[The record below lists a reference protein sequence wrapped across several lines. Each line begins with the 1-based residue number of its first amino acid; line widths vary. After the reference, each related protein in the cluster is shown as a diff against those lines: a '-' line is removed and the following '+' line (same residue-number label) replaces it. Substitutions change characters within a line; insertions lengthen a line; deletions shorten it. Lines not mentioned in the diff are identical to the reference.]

1 MHDALPNLRH
11 LRAFCE
17 AERQKSIS
25 RAADAVFLSQPAVT
39 QAIAKLEKTFGVGL
53 LERVGAG
60 VSPTGAGSAYANRV
74 RRALAVIE
82 SGIAE
87 ALRIGGARSL
97 RQARDLLA
105 LLTTTQLRA
114 FVAVGTTNNF
124 TLAARLVGSSQP
136 AVHRSTREL
145 EAVLEVALFEKTTR
159 GIVLTRAGQVLW
171 QQLKLAF
178 AELHQ
183 GMAEVKSSGGL
194 AQGSIVVGCMP
205 LARHFVM
212 PDTLVQFCGQY
223 PAVDIQFIESP
234 YPDLLHG
241 LRHGEIDFLVGALR
255 YPPPVDDILQESLFA
270 SALCIVAGSQHP
282 LARVERPLSLADLA
296 AYPWV
301 LPPSGTP
308 TRDRFERLIAGVPG
322 GGRFGLIESSSQI
335 LVRGLLKG
343 SERLTLISRQQV
355 QYEVD
360 MGDLVI
366 LDFELGDN
374 LREIGLTF
382 RSDWQPTRVQLEF
395 LELLR
400 WVAAG
405 AARPMQP
412 PFHQYGR
419 CA

>member
-145 EAVLEVALFEKTTR
+145 EA
-159 GIVLTRAGQVLW
+159 
-171 QQLKLAF
+171 
-178 AELHQ
+178 
-183 GMAEVKSSGGL
+183 
-194 AQGSIVVGCMP
+194 
-205 LARHFVM
+205 
-212 PDTLVQFCGQY
+212 
-223 PAVDIQFIESP
+223 
-234 YPDLLHG
+234 
-241 LRHGEIDFLVGALR
+241 
-255 YPPPVDDILQESLFA
+255 
-270 SALCIVAGSQHP
+270 
-282 LARVERPLSLADLA
+282 
-296 AYPWV
+296 
-301 LPPSGTP
+301 
-308 TRDRFERLIAGVPG
+308 
-322 GGRFGLIESSSQI
+322 
-335 LVRGLLKG
+335 
-343 SERLTLISRQQV
+343 
-355 QYEVD
+355 
-360 MGDLVI
+360 
-366 LDFELGDN
+366 
-374 LREIGLTF
+374 
-382 RSDWQPTRVQLEF
+382 
-395 LELLR
+395 
-400 WVAAG
+400 
-405 AARPMQP
+405 
-412 PFHQYGR
+412 
-419 CA
+419 